1 MAEET
6 KKKDLYTWEDSSES
20 IFKDFEPYHCGTPA
34 ITDTFFD
41 FEFDPEKCNETNN
54 FQKFERNGYTKEI
67 TTSKTVNGINYHY
80 SANGQ
85 VISGCEKGTVI
96 LADHP
101 VHDTIICQGDYN
113 ATISVYVDENKYKT
127 LSIVN
132 NDTKEGSE
140 LKRNEEYFKLSNKA
154 FPKRLGILLV
164 GSGGGAGGGT
174 WYDNKKDGS
183 HNDISYYSG
192 GSGGGGGIIWGVIDL
207 EKTQTVSIETTPR
220 KEWLKDLLIQIDAE
234 NLEEQFK
241 TIDSLTEEEFDTL
254 FKSLLALLNIGPGIG
269 GENATTNGLTHK
281 KPKKGLNGGFGYSTI
296 LYYKDNNDKEIAVA
310 VAGGGRGGEAGHW
323 TDTAK
328 RGGGGSSS
336 YNAEYFTY
344 CGKIDGAPGISTKKD
359 MDDAYTQE
367 RLNKIQFLQDHSND
381 ERFTYKTENIPAR
394 KSHVT
399 VDTSARIPGGPSFG
413 AGAYDD
419 VAADKGGGG
428 CSNGA
433 NGSNDGAKGYWM
445 IFYA

>member
-1 MAEET
+1 MAEE
-6 KKKDLYTWEDSSES
+6 KEKKDLYTWEDSSEP
-20 IFKDFEPYHCGTPA
+20 IFKDFEPYHCGAPA
-34 ITDTFFD
+34 ITDAFFD

-54 FQKFERNGYTKEI
+54 FQKFERNGYTNEI

-85 VISGCEKGTVI
+85 VLSGCEKGTVI

-101 VHDTIICQGDYN
+101 VHDTVICQGDYSV
-113 ATISVYVDENKYKT
+113 TISVYSNNGNKVLKVGDKDF
-127 LSIVN
+127 SSFN
-132 NDTKEGSE
+132 N
-140 LKRNEEYFKLSNKA
+140 NV

-174 WYDNKKDGS
+174 WYDNKKDGT

-207 EKTQTVSIETTPR
+207 EKTQTVSIETAPR
-220 KEWLKDLLIQIDAE
+220 KEWLKDLLIQNDAE

-241 TIDSLTEEEFDTL
+241 TIDSLTEEELDTS
-254 FKSLLALLNIGPGIG
+254 FKSLLTWFKIGPGIG
-269 GENATTNGLTHK
+269 GENATTNGLTHN
-281 KPKKGLNGGFGYSTI
+281 KPKKGWNGSLGYSTI
-296 LYYKDNNDKEIAVA
+296 LYYKDKKIA
-310 VAGGGRGGEAGHW
+310 VAGGGRGGAAGHW
-323 TDTAK
+323 TDTAS
-328 RGGGGSSS
+328 GGEGGGSS
-336 YNAEYFTY
+336 YDAEYFT
-344 CGKIDGAPGISTKKD
+344 CCRKIDGAPGISTKKD

-367 RLNKIQFLQDHSND
+367 RLNKIQFLQDTSND

-413 AGAYDD
+413 AGAYND

>member
-1 MAEET
+1 MAEE
-6 KKKDLYTWEDSSES
+6 KEKKDLYTWEDSSES
-20 IFKDFEPYHCGTPA
+20 IFKDFEPYHCGIPA
-34 ITDTFFD
+34 ITDAFFD
-41 FEFDPEKCNETNN
+41 FEFDPEKCDETNN

-67 TTSKTVNGINYHY
+67 ITSKTVNGKDYHY

-101 VHDTIICQGDYN
+101 VHDTVICQGDYSV
-113 ATISVYVDENKYKT
+113 TISVSSDNGNKVLNIGDKAF
-127 LSIVN
+127 SSFN
-132 NDTKEGSE
+132 N
-140 LKRNEEYFKLSNKA
+140 NV

-164 GSGGGAGGGT
+164 GGGGGAGGGT
-174 WYDNKKDGS
+174 WYDNKKDGT

-207 EKTQTVSIETTPR
+207 EKTKTVYIETVPK
-220 KEWLKDLLIQIDAE
+220 KEWLEYWFANHPNIKTTKPIADHTDAE
-234 NLEEQFK
+234 LNNL
-241 TIDSLTEEEFDTL
+241 LTWVNAVCKD
-254 FKSLLALLNIGPGIG
+254 GPGLG
-269 GENATTNGLTHK
+269 GWNATTDGLTHDS
-281 KPKKGLNGGFGYSTI
+281 PNKGGNGNPGYSTI
-296 LYYKDNNDKEIAVA
+296 LYYDNKKIAVA
-310 VAGGGRGGEAGHW
+310 SGGRGGAAGHW
-323 TDTAK
+323 TDTASGGE
-328 RGGGGSSS
+328 GGGSS
-336 YNAEYFTY
+336 YNAEYFTC

-359 MDDAYTQE
+359 MDNAYTQE
-367 RLNKIQFLQDHSND
+367 RLNKIQFLQDTTKD

-394 KSHVT
+394 GSYVT

-413 AGAYDD
+413 AGAYDN
-419 VAADKGGGG
+419 AKATKGGGG

>member
-1 MAEET
+1 MAEGKE
-6 KKKDLYTWEDSSES
+6 KKDLYTWEDSSES

-34 ITDTFFD
+34 ITDAFFD

-54 FQKFERNGYTKEI
+54 FQKFERNGYTNEV

-101 VHDTIICQGDYN
+101 ERDTFICQGDYN
-113 ATISVYVDENKYKT
+113 ATISVDVDENKHKT
-127 LSIVN
+127 LTIVN
-132 NDTKEGSE
+132 DDKFKDTTE
-140 LKRNEEYFKLSNKA
+140 LKLNEQDFKRSNKA
-154 FPKRLGILLV
+154 FPKKLGVLLV

-174 WYDNKKDGS
+174 WYDNKKDGT

-207 EKTQTVSIETTPR
+207 EKTPTVSIKTTPR
-220 KEWLKDLLIQIDAE
+220 KEWLQKLGILLNTEAFNFINT
-234 NLEEQFK
+234 NL
-241 TIDSLTEEEFDTL
+241 DSLTETIVDTIFSFL
-254 FKSLLALLNIGPGIG
+254 STTDVWPSQG
-269 GENATTNGLTHK
+269 GTNATTDGLTHE
-281 KPKKGLNGGFGYSTI
+281 KPKKGSNGNFGYSTI
-296 LYYKDNNDKEIAVA
+296 LYTKDKKKIAWA
-310 VAGGGRGGEAGHW
+310 DGGGGGMAGHW

-328 RGGGGSSS
+328 GGEGGCSG
-336 YNAEYFTY
+336 YNAKYFTY
-344 CGKIDGAPGISTKKD
+344 CGKIDGAHGISTKKD

-367 RLNKIQFLQDHSND
+367 RVNKIQFLQDPTKD
-381 ERFTYKTENIPAR
+381 ERFTFKTEKIPAR

-413 AGAYDD
+413 AGAHDD
-419 VAADKGGGG
+419 VVAVRGGGG

-433 NGSNDGAKGYWM
+433 NGSNNGAEGYWI

>member
-1 MAEET
+1 MAEE
-6 KKKDLYTWEDSSES
+6 KEKKDLYTWENSSES

-34 ITDTFFD
+34 ITDAFFD
-41 FEFDPEKCNETNN
+41 FEFDPEKCDETNN
-54 FQKFERNGYTKEI
+54 FQKFERNGYTNEV
-67 TTSKTVNGINYHY
+67 TTSKTVDGIDYHY

-113 ATISVYVDENKYKT
+113 ATISIGVDENKYKT

-132 NDTKEGSE
+132 NDTEDGSMFE
-140 LKRNEEYFKLSNKA
+140 FNEENFKCSNKA

-174 WYDNKKDGS
+174 WYDNKKDGT

-207 EKTQTVSIETTPR
+207 EQLCKDKEKVAFSIEVG
-220 KEWLKDLLIQIDAE
+220 D
-234 NLEEQFK
+234 
-241 TIDSLTEEEFDTL
+241 
-254 FKSLLALLNIGPGIG
+254 G
-269 GENATTNGLTHK
+269 GEGGWNANTDGLTHNN
-281 KPKKGLNGGFGYSTI
+281 PKKGENGKNGGNTELKLSGTI
-296 LYYKDNNDKEIAVA
+296 VLASAN
-310 VAGGGRGGEAGHW
+310 GGKGGEAGHW
-323 TDTAK
+323 TDLA
-328 RGGGGSSS
+328 RGGGGGGSS

-359 MDDAYTQE
+359 MDNAYTQE
-367 RLNKIQFLQDHSND
+367 RLNKIQFLRDTTKD
-381 ERFTYKTENIPAR
+381 EIFTYKTENIPAR
-394 KSHVT
+394 GSYVT

-413 AGAYDD
+413 AGAYDN
-419 VAADKGGGG
+419 VKATKGGGG

-433 NGSNDGAKGYWM
+433 NGSNDGAKGYWI

>member
-1 MAEET
+1 MAEE
-6 KKKDLYTWEDSSES
+6 KEKKDLYTWEDSSES

-34 ITDTFFD
+34 ITGAFFD

-54 FQKFERNGYTKEI
+54 FQKFERNGYTNEI
-67 TTSKTVNGINYHY
+67 TTSKTVDNINYHY

-101 VHDTIICQGDYN
+101 VHDTFIWQGDYSV
-113 ATISVYVDENKYKT
+113 TISVSSYNGNKVLNVGDKAF
-127 LSIVN
+127 SSFN
-132 NDTKEGSE
+132 N
-140 LKRNEEYFKLSNKA
+140 NV

-174 WYDNKKDGS
+174 WYDNKKDGT

-207 EKTQTVSIETTPR
+207 EKTKTVYIETAPK
-220 KEWLKDLLIQIDAE
+220 KEWLEYWFANHPNIKTTKPIADHTDDELNNLLTWVNTVCKD
-234 NLEEQFK
+234 
-241 TIDSLTEEEFDTL
+241 
-254 FKSLLALLNIGPGIG
+254 GPGLG
-269 GENATTNGLTHK
+269 GWNATTDGLTHNS
-281 KPKKGLNGGFGYSTI
+281 PNKGGNGNPGYSTI
-296 LYYKDNNDKEIAVA
+296 LYYDNKKIAVA
-310 VAGGGRGGEAGHW
+310 SGGRGGAAGHW
-323 TDTAK
+323 TDTASGGE
-328 RGGGGSSS
+328 GGGSS
-336 YNAEYFTY
+336 YNAEYFTC
-344 CGKIDGAPGISTKKD
+344 CGNIDGASGISTKKD

-367 RLNKIQFLQDHSND
+367 RLNKIQFLQDTSND
-381 ERFTYKTENIPAR
+381 ERFTFKTEVPVR

-413 AGAYDD
+413 AGAYND

>member
-1 MAEET
+1 MAKEKE
-6 KKKDLYTWEDSSES
+6 KKDLYTWEDSSES

-34 ITDTFFD
+34 ITDAFFD

-54 FQKFERNGYTKEI
+54 FQKFERNGYTNEI
-67 TTSKTVNGINYHY
+67 TTSKTVNGKNYHY

-101 VHDTIICQGDYN
+101 KHDTIICQGDYN
-113 ATISVYVDENKYKT
+113 ATISIGVDENKYKT

-132 NDTKEGSE
+132 NDTEDGSM
-140 LKRNEEYFKLSNKA
+140 LKRNEEYFKLNNKA

-164 GSGGGAGGGT
+164 GGGGGAGGGT

-207 EKTQTVSIETTPR
+207 EKTQTVSIETAPR
-220 KEWLKDLLIQIDAE
+220 KEWLKDLLIQNDAE

-241 TIDSLTEEEFDTL
+241 TIDSLTEEELDAS
-254 FKSLLALLNIGPGIG
+254 FKSLLTWFKIGPGIG
-269 GENATTNGLTHK
+269 GENATTSGLTHK
-281 KPKKGLNGGFGYSTI
+281 KPKKGWNGSLGYSTI
-296 LYYKDNNDKEIAVA
+296 LYYDDKKIA
-310 VAGGGRGGEAGHW
+310 VAGGGRGGATGHW
-323 TDTAK
+323 TNTASGGE
-328 RGGGGSSS
+328 GGGSS
-336 YNAEYFTY
+336 YNAEYFTC

-359 MDDAYTQE
+359 MYDAYTQE
-367 RLNKIQFLQDHSND
+367 RLNKIQFLQDHSDD
-381 ERFTYKTENIPAR
+381 ESFTYKTENIPAR

-413 AGAYDD
+413 AGAYND

-433 NGSNDGAKGYWM
+433 NGSNNGAKGYWM

>member
-1 MAEET
+1 MAEE
-6 KKKDLYTWEDSSES
+6 KEKKDLYTWEDSSES
-20 IFKDFEPYHCGTPA
+20 IFKDFEPYHCGMPA
-34 ITDTFFD
+34 ITDAFFD

-54 FQKFERNGYTKEI
+54 FQKFERNGYTNEI
-67 TTSKTVNGINYHY
+67 TTSKTVDNINYHY

-101 VHDTIICQGDYN
+101 VHDTVICHGDYSV
-113 ATISVYVDENKYKT
+113 TISVSSYNGNKVLNVGDKAF
-127 LSIVN
+127 SSFN
-132 NDTKEGSE
+132 N
-140 LKRNEEYFKLSNKA
+140 NV

-174 WYDNKKDGS
+174 WYDNKKDGT

-207 EKTQTVSIETTPR
+207 EKTKTVYIETAPK
-220 KEWLKDLLIQIDAE
+220 KEWLEYWFANHPNIKTTKPIADHTDAE
-234 NLEEQFK
+234 LNNL
-241 TIDSLTEEEFDTL
+241 LTWVNTVCKD
-254 FKSLLALLNIGPGIG
+254 GPGLG
-269 GENATTNGLTHK
+269 GWNATTDGLTHNS
-281 KPKKGLNGGFGYSTI
+281 PNKGGNGNPGYSTI
-296 LYYKDNNDKEIAVA
+296 LYYDNKKIAVA
-310 VAGGGRGGEAGHW
+310 SGGRGGAAGHW
-323 TDTAK
+323 TDTASGGE
-328 RGGGGSSS
+328 GGGSS
-336 YNAEYFTY
+336 YNAEYFTC
-344 CGKIDGAPGISTKKD
+344 CGNIDGASGISTKKD

-367 RLNKIQFLQDHSND
+367 RLNKIQFLQDTSND
-381 ERFTYKTENIPAR
+381 ERFTFKTEVPVR

-413 AGAYDD
+413 AGAYND

-433 NGSNDGAKGYWM
+433 NGSNDGAKGYWI

>member
-1 MAEET
+1 MAEE
-6 KKKDLYTWEDSSES
+6 KEKKDLYTWEDSSES

-34 ITDTFFD
+34 ITDAFFD

-54 FQKFERNGYTKEI
+54 FQKFERNGYTNEI
-67 TTSKTVNGINYHY
+67 TTSKTVDGINYHY

-101 VHDTIICQGDYN
+101 DHDTFICKGDYSVK
-113 ATISVYVDENKYKT
+113 ISVSSYDGNKVLNVGGKAF
-127 LSIVN
+127 S
-132 NDTKEGSE
+132 S
-140 LKRNEEYFKLSNKA
+140 FKNKV

-174 WYDNKKDGS
+174 WYDNKKDGT

-207 EKTQTVSIETTPR
+207 EKTPTVSIDMTPR
-220 KEWLKDLLIQIDAE
+220 KEWLKDLLRQNNTE
-234 NLEEQFK
+234 NLDEQFK
-241 TIDSLTEEEFDTL
+241 TIDSLTEEQLDQEFLVLSQL
-254 FKSLLALLNIGPGIG
+254 FKIGPGLG
-269 GENATTNGLTHK
+269 GWNATTDGLTHDS
-281 KPKKGLNGGFGYSTI
+281 PKKGSNGNFGYSTI
-296 LYYKDNNDKEIAVA
+296 LYYNNKKIAVA
-310 VAGGGRGGEAGHW
+310 SGGRGGAAGHW
-323 TDTAK
+323 TDTAS
-328 RGGGGSSS
+328 GGEGGGSS
-336 YNAEYFTY
+336 YDAEYFTC
-344 CGKIDGAPGISTKKD
+344 CGNIGGAPGISTKKD

-367 RLNKIQFLQDHSND
+367 RLNKIQFLQSTSND

-394 KSHVT
+394 KSYVT

-413 AGAYDD
+413 AGAYND
-419 VAADKGGGG
+419 VAAVRGGGG

-433 NGSNDGAKGYWM
+433 NGSNDGAKGYWI

>member
-1 MAEET
+1 MAEE
-6 KKKDLYTWEDSSES
+6 KEKKDLYTWENSSES
-20 IFKDFEPYHCGTPA
+20 IFKDFEPYHCGVPA
-34 ITDTFFD
+34 ITDAFFD

-54 FQKFERNGYTKEI
+54 FQKFERNGYTNEI

-101 VHDTIICQGDYN
+101 VHDTVICQGDYSV
-113 ATISVYVDENKYKT
+113 TISVSSDNGNKVLNVGDKAF
-127 LSIVN
+127 SSFN
-132 NDTKEGSE
+132 N
-140 LKRNEEYFKLSNKA
+140 NV

-164 GSGGGAGGGT
+164 GGGGGAGGGT
-174 WYDNKKDGS
+174 WYDNKKDGT

-207 EKTQTVSIETTPR
+207 EKTPTISIETAPR
-220 KEWLKDLLIQIDAE
+220 KEWLKDLLIQNDAE

-241 TIDSLTEEEFDTL
+241 TIDSLTEEELDTS
-254 FKSLLALLNIGPGIG
+254 FKSLLTWFKIGPGIG

-281 KPKKGLNGGFGYSTI
+281 KPKKGWNGSLGYSTI
-296 LYYKDNNDKEIAVA
+296 LYYNDKKIA
-310 VAGGGRGGEAGHW
+310 VAGGGRGGAAGHW
-323 TDTAK
+323 TNTAS
-328 RGGGGSSS
+328 GGEGGGSR
-336 YNAEYFTY
+336 YDAEYFTC

-359 MDDAYTQE
+359 MYDAYTQE
-367 RLNKIQFLQDHSND
+367 RLNKIQFLQDHSDD

-413 AGAYDD
+413 AGAYND

-433 NGSNDGAKGYWM
+433 NGSNNGAKGYWM

>member
-1 MAEET
+1 MTEE
-6 KKKDLYTWEDSSES
+6 KEKKDLYTWENSSES
-20 IFKDFEPYHCGTPA
+20 IFKDFEPYHCGIPA
-34 ITDTFFD
+34 ITDAFFD

-54 FQKFERNGYTKEI
+54 FQKFERNGYTNEI

-96 LADHP
+96 LAAHPDHG
-101 VHDTIICQGDYN
+101 TIIRQGDYN
-113 ATISVYVDENKYKT
+113 ATISVDVDENKHKT

-132 NDTKEGSE
+132 NDTKDSPI
-140 LKRNEEYFKLSNKA
+140 LSLNEEYFKSSNKA

-174 WYDNKKDGS
+174 WYDNKKDYT

-207 EKTQTVSIETTPR
+207 EKTSTISIKTTPK
-220 KEWLKDLLIQIDAE
+220 KEWLEYWFANHPNIKAPKPIADHTDDELNSLLIAINAIYKD
-234 NLEEQFK
+234 
-241 TIDSLTEEEFDTL
+241 
-254 FKSLLALLNIGPGIG
+254 GPGLG
-269 GENATTNGLTHK
+269 GWNATTDGLTHDE
-281 KPKKGLNGGFGYSTI
+281 PKKGSNGNFGYSTI
-296 LYYKDNNDKEIAVA
+296 LYYDNKKIAWA
-310 VAGGGRGGEAGHW
+310 DGGGGGAAGHW
-323 TDTAK
+323 TNTAS
-328 RGGGGSSS
+328 GGEGGSSG
-336 YNAEYFTY
+336 YNAEYFI
-344 CGKIDGAPGISTKKD
+344 CCRKIDGAPGISTKKD

-367 RLNKIQFLQDHSND
+367 RLNKIQFLQDHSDD
-381 ERFTYKTENIPAR
+381 EKFTYETENIPAR
-394 KSHVT
+394 KSYIT

-413 AGAYDD
+413 AGAYGDF
-419 VAADKGGGG
+419 AAVMGGGG

-433 NGSNDGAKGYWM
+433 NGSNDGAKGHWI

>member
-1 MAEET
+1 MAEE
-6 KKKDLYTWEDSSES
+6 KEKKDLYTWEDSSES

-34 ITDTFFD
+34 ITDAFFD

-54 FQKFERNGYTKEI
+54 FQKFERNGYTNEI
-67 TTSKTVNGINYHY
+67 ITSKTIDKISYHY

-101 VHDTIICQGDYN
+101 VHDTFICQGDYDV
-113 ATISVYVDENKYKT
+113 TISVSTNETDGKKALKVGEQT
-127 LSIVN
+127 FSSFN
-132 NDTKEGSE
+132 N
-140 LKRNEEYFKLSNKA
+140 NV

-164 GSGGGAGGGT
+164 GGGGGAGGGT
-174 WYDNKKDGS
+174 WYDNKKDGT

-207 EKTQTVSIETTPR
+207 EKTQTVSIETAPR
-220 KEWLKDLLIQIDAE
+220 KEWLKDLLIQNDAE

-241 TIDSLTEEEFDTL
+241 TIDSLTEEELDTS
-254 FKSLLALLNIGPGIG
+254 FKSLLTWFKIGPGIG
-269 GENATTNGLTHK
+269 GENATTNGLTHN
-281 KPKKGLNGGFGYSTI
+281 KPKKGWNGSLGYSTI
-296 LYYKDNNDKEIAVA
+296 LYYNDKKIA
-310 VAGGGRGGEAGHW
+310 VAGGGRGGAAGHW
-323 TDTAK
+323 TDTAS
-328 RGGGGSSS
+328 GGEGGGSS
-336 YNAEYFTY
+336 YDAEYFTC

-359 MDDAYTQE
+359 MYDAYTQE
-367 RLNKIQFLQDHSND
+367 RLNKIQFLQDHSDD
-381 ERFTYKTENIPAR
+381 ESFTYKTENIPAR

-413 AGAYDD
+413 TGAYND

-433 NGSNDGAKGYWM
+433 NSSNNGAKGYWM

>member
-1 MAEET
+1 MAEE
-6 KKKDLYTWEDSSES
+6 KEKKDLYTWEDSSES

-34 ITDTFFD
+34 ITDAFFD
-41 FEFDPEKCNETNN
+41 FELDPEKCNETNN
-54 FQKFERNGYTKEI
+54 FQKFKRNGYTNEV
-67 TTSKTVNGINYHY
+67 TTSKTVNDINYHY

-85 VISGCEKGTVI
+85 VLSGCEKGTVI

-101 VHDTIICQGDYN
+101 VHDTVIYQGNYSV
-113 ATISVYVDENKYKT
+113 TISVSSDNGNKVLNVGDKAF
-127 LSIVN
+127 SSFN
-132 NDTKEGSE
+132 N
-140 LKRNEEYFKLSNKA
+140 NV

-174 WYDNKKDGS
+174 WYDNKKDGT

-207 EKTQTVSIETTPR
+207 EKTQTVSIETAPR
-220 KEWLKDLLIQIDAE
+220 KEWLKDLLIQNDAE

-241 TIDSLTEEEFDTL
+241 TIDSLTEEELNTS
-254 FKSLLALLNIGPGIG
+254 FKSLLTWFKIGPGIG

-281 KPKKGLNGGFGYSTI
+281 KPKKGSNGNFGYSTI
-296 LYYKDNNDKEIAVA
+296 LYYNDKKIA
-310 VAGGGRGGEAGHW
+310 VAGGGRGGAAGHW
-323 TDTAK
+323 TDTAS
-328 RGGGGSSS
+328 GGEGGSSD
-336 YNAEYFTY
+336 YNAEYFTC

-367 RLNKIQFLQDHSND
+367 RLNKIQFLQDTSND

-413 AGAYDD
+413 AGAYND

>member
-1 MAEET
+1 MAEE
-6 KKKDLYTWEDSSES
+6 KEKKDLYTWEDSSES
-20 IFKDFEPYHCGTPA
+20 IFKDFEPYHCGVPA
-34 ITDTFFD
+34 ITDAFFD

-54 FQKFERNGYTKEI
+54 FQKFERNGYTNEI

-101 VHDTIICQGDYN
+101 VHDTVICQGDYSV
-113 ATISVYVDENKYKT
+113 TISVSSDNGNKVLNVGDKAF
-127 LSIVN
+127 SSFN
-132 NDTKEGSE
+132 N
-140 LKRNEEYFKLSNKA
+140 NV

-164 GSGGGAGGGT
+164 GGGGGAGGGT
-174 WYDNKKDGS
+174 WYDNKKDGT

-207 EKTQTVSIETTPR
+207 EKTPTISIETAPR
-220 KEWLKDLLIQIDAE
+220 KEWLKDLLIQNDAE

-241 TIDSLTEEEFDTL
+241 TIDSLTEEELDTS
-254 FKSLLALLNIGPGIG
+254 FKSLLTWFKIGPGIG

-281 KPKKGLNGGFGYSTI
+281 KPKKGWNGSLGYSTI
-296 LYYKDNNDKEIAVA
+296 LYYNDKKIA
-310 VAGGGRGGEAGHW
+310 VAGGGRGGAAGHW
-323 TDTAK
+323 TNTAS
-328 RGGGGSSS
+328 GGEGGGSR
-336 YNAEYFTY
+336 YDAEYFTC

-359 MDDAYTQE
+359 MYDAYTQE
-367 RLNKIQFLQDHSND
+367 RLNKIQFLQDHSDD

-413 AGAYDD
+413 AGAYND

-433 NGSNDGAKGYWM
+433 NGSNNGAKGYWM

>member
-1 MAEET
+1 MAEE
-6 KKKDLYTWEDSSES
+6 KEKKDLYTWEDSSES
-20 IFKDFEPYHCGTPA
+20 IFKDFEPYHCGMPA
-34 ITDTFFD
+34 ITDAFFD

-54 FQKFERNGYTKEI
+54 FQKFERNGYTNEV
-67 TTSKTVNGINYHY
+67 TTSKTVDGINYHY

-101 VHDTIICQGDYN
+101 DHDTFICQGDYN
-113 ATISVYVDENKYKT
+113 ATISVYVNEDNHKT

-132 NDTKEGSE
+132 NDNKDSSM
-140 LKRNEEYFKLSNKA
+140 LKLNEEYFKRSNKA

-164 GSGGGAGGGT
+164 GGGGGAGGGT
-174 WYDNKKDGS
+174 WYDNKKDNT

-192 GSGGGGGIIWGVIDL
+192 GSGGGGGVIWGVIDL
-207 EKTQTVSIETTPR
+207 EKTPTVSIDMTSR
-220 KEWLKDLLIQIDAE
+220 KEWLKDLLRQNNTE
-234 NLEEQFK
+234 NLDERFK
-241 TIDSLTEEEFDTL
+241 TINNLTEEQLNLL
-254 FKSLLALLNIGPGIG
+254 FLNILQPLNIIPGGSGI
-269 GENATTNGLTHK
+269 NATTDGLTHN
-281 KPKKGLNGGFGYSTI
+281 KPKKGSNGSLGYSTI
-296 LYYKDNNDKEIAVA
+296 LYYNDKKIAVA
-310 VAGGGRGGEAGHW
+310 SSGLGGAAGHW
-323 TDTAK
+323 TGTAS
-328 RGGGGSSS
+328 GGEGGGSG
-336 YNAEYFTY
+336 YDAEYFTY

-367 RLNKIQFLQDHSND
+367 RLNKIQFLQNTSND

-394 KSHVT
+394 KSYAT

-413 AGAYDD
+413 AGAYDN
-419 VAADKGGGG
+419 VKATKGGGG

>member
-1 MAEET
+1 MAEE
-6 KKKDLYTWEDSSES
+6 KEKKDLYTWEDSSES
-20 IFKDFEPYHCGTPA
+20 IFKDFEPYHCGMPA
-34 ITDTFFD
+34 ITDAFFD

-54 FQKFERNGYTKEI
+54 FQKFERNGYTNEI
-67 TTSKTVNGINYHY
+67 TTSKTVDNRNYHY

-101 VHDTIICQGDYN
+101 DHDTFICQGNYN
-113 ATISVYVDENKYKT
+113 ATISVDVDENKHKT

-132 NDTKEGSE
+132 NDTEDNPIRS
-140 LKRNEEYFKLSNKA
+140 LNEEYFKRSNKV

-174 WYDNKKDGS
+174 WYDNRKDGK
-183 HNDISYYSG
+183 HDDIVYCSG

-207 EKTQTVSIETTPR
+207 EKTKTVYIETAPK
-220 KEWLKDLLIQIDAE
+220 KEWLEYWFANHPNIKTTKPIADHTDAE
-234 NLEEQFK
+234 LNNL
-241 TIDSLTEEEFDTL
+241 LTWVNAVCKD
-254 FKSLLALLNIGPGIG
+254 GPGLG
-269 GENATTNGLTHK
+269 GINATTDGLTHDS
-281 KPKKGLNGGFGYSTI
+281 PNKGSNGNFGYSTI
-296 LYYKDNNDKEIAVA
+296 LYYNDKKIA
-310 VAGGGRGGEAGHW
+310 VAGGGRGGAAGHW
-323 TDTAK
+323 TNTAS
-328 RGGGGSSS
+328 GGEGGGSG
-336 YNAEYFTY
+336 YNAEYFTC

-359 MDDAYTQE
+359 MEDAYTQE
-367 RLNKIQFLQDHSND
+367 RLNKIQFLQDTSND

-394 KSHVT
+394 KSNVT
-399 VDTSARIPGGPSFG
+399 VDPSSARIPGGPSFG
-413 AGAYDD
+413 AGAYND

-433 NGSNDGAKGYWM
+433 NGSNNGAEGYWM

>member
-1 MAEET
+1 MAEE
-6 KKKDLYTWEDSSES
+6 KEKKDLYTWEDSSES
-20 IFKDFEPYHCGTPA
+20 IFKDFEPYHCGAPA
-34 ITDTFFD
+34 ITDAFFD

-54 FQKFERNGYTKEI
+54 FQKFERNGYTNEI

-101 VHDTIICQGDYN
+101 DHGAVCWKGNSN
-113 ATISVYVDENKYKT
+113 ATIRISSNGT
-127 LSIVN
+127 LTIFN
-132 NDTKEGSE
+132 NGTEASFDKDSFT
-140 LKRNEEYFKLSNKA
+140 YDV

-164 GSGGGAGGGT
+164 GGGGGAGGGT
-174 WYDNKKDGS
+174 WYDNRKDGT

-207 EKTQTVSIETTPR
+207 EQLCKDKEKVTFSIR
-220 KEWLKDLLIQIDAE
+220 VGD
-234 NLEEQFK
+234 
-241 TIDSLTEEEFDTL
+241 
-254 FKSLLALLNIGPGIG
+254 G
-269 GENATTNGLTHK
+269 GEGGQNANTDGLTHK
-281 KPKKGLNGGFGYSTI
+281 KPKKGENGKNGGNTELK
-296 LYYKDNNDKEIAVA
+296 LYGAPVIASA
-310 VAGGGRGGEAGHW
+310 SGGKGGEAGHW
-323 TDTAK
+323 TDLA
-328 RGGGGSSS
+328 RGGEGGGSS

-359 MDDAYTQE
+359 MNNAYTQE
-367 RLNKIQFLQDHSND
+367 RLNKIQFLRDTTND

-394 KSHVT
+394 GSYYVT
-399 VDTSARIPGGPSFG
+399 VNTSARIPGGPSFG
-413 AGAYDD
+413 AGAYDN
-419 VAADKGGGG
+419 VKATKGGGG

>member
-1 MAEET
+1 MAEE
-6 KKKDLYTWEDSSES
+6 KEKKDLYTWEDSSES
-20 IFKDFEPYHCGTPA
+20 IFKDFEPYHCGMPA
-34 ITDTFFD
+34 ITDAFFD

-54 FQKFERNGYTKEI
+54 FQKFERNGYTNEI

-101 VHDTIICQGDYN
+101 ERDTFICQGDYN
-113 ATISVYVDENKYKT
+113 ATISVDVDENKHKT

-132 NDTKEGSE
+132 NDKFKDTDV
-140 LKRNEEYFKLSNKA
+140 LKLNEEDFKRDNKA
-154 FPKRLGILLV
+154 FPKKLGILLV

-174 WYDNKKDGS
+174 WYDNRKDGT

-207 EKTQTVSIETTPR
+207 EKTPTVSIKTTPK
-220 KEWLKDLLIQIDAE
+220 KEWLEYWFTNNPDIKTDKPIADFTDDELNATLEVINSIFKDGP
-234 NLEEQFK
+234 
-241 TIDSLTEEEFDTL
+241 SL
-254 FKSLLALLNIGPGIG
+254 G
-269 GENATTNGLTHK
+269 GENATTNGLTHN
-281 KPKKGLNGGFGYSTI
+281 KPKKGWNGNLGYSTI
-296 LYYKDNNDKEIAVA
+296 LYYNDKKIAWA
-310 VAGGGRGGEAGHW
+310 DGGKGGEAGHW

-328 RGGGGSSS
+328 GGEGGGSS

-367 RLNKIQFLQDHSND
+367 RLNKIQFLQDTSND

-394 KSHVT
+394 KSNVT
-399 VDTSARIPGGPSFG
+399 VDPSSARIPGGPSFG
-413 AGAYDD
+413 AGAYND

-433 NGSNDGAKGYWM
+433 NGSNNGAEGYWM

>member
-1 MAEET
+1 MAEE
-6 KKKDLYTWEDSSES
+6 KEKKDLYTWEDSSES

-34 ITDTFFD
+34 ITDAFFD
-41 FEFDPEKCNETNN
+41 FEFDPEKCDETNN
-54 FQKFERNGYTKEI
+54 FQKFERNGYTNEI
-67 TTSKTVNGINYHY
+67 TTSKTVNDINYHY

-85 VISGCEKGTVI
+85 VLSGCEKGTVI

-101 VHDTIICQGDYN
+101 VHDTVICQGDYN

-220 KEWLKDLLIQIDAE
+220 KEWLKDLLIQIEAE
-234 NLEEQFK
+234 NLDEQFK
-241 TIDSLTEEEFDTL
+241 TIDSLTEEELDTWFL
-254 FKSLLALLNIGPGIG
+254 SILALLKIGPGIG

-281 KPKKGLNGGFGYSTI
+281 KPKKGQNGGFGYSTI
-296 LYYKDNNDKEIAVA
+296 LYYDDKKIA
-310 VAGGGRGGEAGHW
+310 VAGGGRGGAAGHW

-328 RGGGGSSS
+328 RGEGGSSS
-336 YNAEYFTY
+336 YDAEYFTC

-359 MDDAYTQE
+359 MYDAYTQE
-367 RLNKIQFLQDHSND
+367 RLNKIQFLQDHSDD

-413 AGAYDD
+413 AGAYND

-433 NGSNDGAKGYWM
+433 NGSNNGAKGYWM